1 MFNLVIILL
10 SILNDETKD
19 SNNYKIAKYIMEN
32 LRDLEGYSLTD
43 LAKACYVSNSSI
55 SRFCR
60 DIGLRDF
67 NDLRNQIAKYAVESL
82 NNQNK
87 FHYDGQSDSLF
98 ASYVNSVINNLNY
111 FLEKNLEDQINQLVK
126 DICHYQEVAAFG
138 YMQSANTAFSLQFDL
153 QTSGKL
159 IYSCY
164 NTKNQ
169 ADYICEANETN
180 LIIIFSE
187 SGTYFDRIF
196 SRTKPF
202 KGHSK
207 PKIYMITA
215 SQTINDPLVNHYIRY
230 NSHGDYASH
239 PYPLQLIS
247 DMICIKYANLKIKR

>member
-19 SNNYKIAKYIMEN
+19 SNNYKIAKYLMEN

-43 LAKACYVSNSSI
+43 LAKACYVSNSSV

-67 NDLRNQIAKYAVESL
+67 NDLRNQIAKYSIESL
-82 NNQNK
+82 NNKAKYNYEGK
-87 FHYDGQSDSLF
+87 NDAIFT
-98 ASYVNSVINNLNY
+98 SYIHSVITNLNY
-111 FLEKNLEDQINQLVK
+111 FLEKNLEQELDQLVE
-126 DICHYQEVAAFG
+126 DIYHYQKVAAFG

-153 QTSGKL
+153 QTNGKL

-169 ADYICEANETN
+169 AEYITQANEN
-180 LIIIFSE
+180 HLIIIFSE
-187 SGTYFDRIF
+187 SGTYFERIF
-196 SRTKPF
+196 SRIKPF
-202 KGHSK
+202 KDHNK

-215 SQTINDPLVNHYIRY
+215 NQTIHDPLVDHYIRY
-230 NSHGDYASH
+230 NSRGDYASH

-247 DMICIKYANLKIKR
+247 DMICIKYANLK